1 MRRYAEV
8 FRYIVLLIAA
18 LSPLAAR
25 ANPDVYEIP
34 SGQSVARDH
43 TMVGEAV
50 VVSGTLD
57 GDLQMFGGSL
67 RIDGR
72 VEGDVFT
79 FGTSIEIGS
88 GGRIAGGLTAIG
100 GTISGLRA
108 DAVGGELMVRTRDHS
123 AQAIADAG
131 LLGPFAGGRTPTLF
145 SLALQLSLLV
155 VWLVGAVLLTL
166 ASGREIRATSIEI
179 RQSPGHTFLL
189 GLVGFTSF
197 ILTAVVFSY
206 LIPFLVGIPL
216 LLALGAF
223 GIFVKIFGMVAVFH
237 AIGAMVAAPR
247 SREQLGRRRLIRGD
261 LALAIAGLLVLGL
274 LRLVPVVG
282 VILWMIASVIG
293 IGAALGTK
301 FGRRDP
307 WFLADRPGA
316 V

>member
-8 FRYIVLLIAA
+8 FRYIVLLIGA
-18 LSPLAAR
+18 LTPLAAR

-261 LALAIAGLLVLGL
+261 LALAIAGLLILGL
-274 LRLVPVVG
+274 VRLVPVVG